1 MSDAK
6 KLNQAQAVTSLEST
20 DSVLVT
26 SANGELKRI
35 SRLNLRNQNRVQTRL
50 VTKGDTQWLRIL
62 TMPAGMSFVG
72 VMSITKSWNTL
83 RPASLILN
91 CAIHPNGA
99 PKLEIVSRIAY
110 ESTTFD
116 KVRFVY
122 KKDSESYLDVHLSIS
137 GSTLENITA
146 TVLSGSYYVAIAAT
160 SGATVPEEYS
170 SVEFTA
176 TNRGGIKHCFTTTW
190 KGGVRHERKG
200 FDQCDCE
207 RGLHGCDGKAWGLQ
221 GLRPMSAKRIVRGSD
236 RDTNSKLSIRML
248 QVWSTCGSADN
259 QLRRAKVLSSPSQRG
274 SKWKQIHLLCEDLVQ
289 GQLFSLE
296 GVHPGLARKGVA
308 A

>member
-72 VMSITKSWNTL
+72 VMSITKSWDTL

-146 TVLSGSYYVAIAAT
+146 TVLSGLYYVAIAAT
-160 SGATVPEEYS
+160 SGVTVPEGYS

-176 TNRGGIKHCFTTTW
+176 TNRGGDKTLFYNHL
-190 KGGVRHERKG
+190 ERR
-200 FDQCDCE
+200 C
-207 RGLHGCDGKAWGLQ
+207 
-221 GLRPMSAKRIVRGSD
+221 
-236 RDTNSKLSIRML
+236 
-248 QVWSTCGSADN
+248 
-259 QLRRAKVLSSPSQRG
+259 
-274 SKWKQIHLLCEDLVQ
+274 
-289 GQLFSLE
+289 
-296 GVHPGLARKGVA
+296 A

>member
-72 VMSITKSWNTL
+72 VMSITKSWDTL

-146 TVLSGSYYVAIAAT
+146 TVLSGLYYVAIAAT
-160 SGATVPEEYS
+160 SGVTVPEGYS

-176 TNRGGIKHCFTTTW
+176 TNRGG
-190 KGGVRHERKG
+190 
-200 FDQCDCE
+200 
-207 RGLHGCDGKAWGLQ
+207 
-221 GLRPMSAKRIVRGSD
+221 
-236 RDTNSKLSIRML
+236 
-248 QVWSTCGSADN
+248 
-259 QLRRAKVLSSPSQRG
+259 
-274 SKWKQIHLLCEDLVQ
+274 
-289 GQLFSLE
+289 
-296 GVHPGLARKGVA
+296 
-308 A
+308 